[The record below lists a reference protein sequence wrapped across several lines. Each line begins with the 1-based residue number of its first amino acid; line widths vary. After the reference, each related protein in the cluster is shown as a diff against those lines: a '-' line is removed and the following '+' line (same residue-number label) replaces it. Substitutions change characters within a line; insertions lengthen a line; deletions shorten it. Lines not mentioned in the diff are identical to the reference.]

1 MINNA
6 SAFNLNGLLYLHS
19 KDVNRVQ
26 RLIDPLI
33 IVFTFSLIEKV
44 GLLSSQFLLSIPC
57 ILLLII
63 SVLILPLGGI
73 YGSYRNK
80 NLFTLTR
87 KVTIS
92 WLLVL
97 VVFYSLTN
105 LIYEEKFYSVK
116 FISLWSFICL
126 FLLCLNHV
134 GLRVLLRKYRTSG
147 GNSRNIVFWG
157 SSSDVLCFSNHLVNN
172 SWLGFRIIR
181 WFSQENPDSS
191 IDNSLLSIYGGNLSK
206 MSNWLK
212 SNSCD
217 QIVFSDIKSN
227 LIPEKDILQVFGDTF
242 YPVSYFPT
250 WTLNNMRLKID
261 QIGNHYYI
269 NIWNNQQ
276 TLLDQKIKR
285 IFDFIISLFAI
296 IFLSPLMLLIC
307 LMVKISS
314 PGPILFTQDRYGL
327 DGKKFKI
334 YKFRTMYSSELND
347 NLSVKQATRNDPRIT
362 FIGKFLRM
370 WSLDELAQLFNVIEG
385 SMSLVGPRPHAVD
398 HNEQYRRIIPGYMQR
413 CSFKP
418 GITGLAQIEGFR
430 GETSSIEEMENRVNA
445 DLRYGNEWSLRL
457 DLKILIKTLF
467 SLVSDKAY

>member
-1 MINNA
+1 
-6 SAFNLNGLLYLHS
+6 NGLLYLHS

-181 WFSQENPDSS
+181 WFSQ
-191 IDNSLLSIYGGNLSK
+191 
-206 MSNWLK
+206 
-212 SNSCD
+212 
-217 QIVFSDIKSN
+217 
-227 LIPEKDILQVFGDTF
+227 
-242 YPVSYFPT
+242 
-250 WTLNNMRLKID
+250 
-261 QIGNHYYI
+261 
-269 NIWNNQQ
+269 
-276 TLLDQKIKR
+276 
-285 IFDFIISLFAI
+285 
-296 IFLSPLMLLIC
+296 
-307 LMVKISS
+307 
-314 PGPILFTQDRYGL
+314 
-327 DGKKFKI
+327 
-334 YKFRTMYSSELND
+334 
-347 NLSVKQATRNDPRIT
+347 
-362 FIGKFLRM
+362 
-370 WSLDELAQLFNVIEG
+370 
-385 SMSLVGPRPHAVD
+385 
-398 HNEQYRRIIPGYMQR
+398 
-413 CSFKP
+413 
-418 GITGLAQIEGFR
+418 
-430 GETSSIEEMENRVNA
+430 
-445 DLRYGNEWSLRL
+445 
-457 DLKILIKTLF
+457 
-467 SLVSDKAY
+467 